1 LETNTENEEL
11 TPLQIKGINL
21 TVKSASKK
29 FPFIKG
35 WKFTKDYNRYKTQVY
50 IDLFVD
56 WEEAA
61 SFYGRKLNPFYKKD
75 NSKYSSGILTFMR
88 DNLNVTGP
96 EFNAHIEESFSE
108 TSKIKGFLE
117 EIYKHL
123 PKEMIPT
130 WQSEFNPN
138 TYYPKNLGIDNFI
151 QYNL

>member
-1 LETNTENEEL
+1 METSAENIEL
-11 TPLQIKGINL
+11 TPSQIKGINL
-21 TVKSASKK
+21 VVKSASKK

-35 WKFTKDYNRYKTQVY
+35 WEFTKDYNRYKTQIY
-50 IDLFVD
+50 INLYVD

-75 NSKYSSGILTFMR
+75 NNKESGGILTFMR

-108 TSKIKGFLE
+108 TRKIKGFLE

-123 PKEMIPT
+123 PENMIPT
-130 WQSEFNPN
+130 WESEVNPEFK
-138 TYYPKNLGIDNFI
+138 YPRNLSIDNFI
-151 QYNL
+151 QYNP